1 MVINT
6 PQGRM
11 NRLLFD
17 LLVALLVSAYVTLF
31 LVVWRSMD
39 VVEYADGLAAVLPV
53 LNGHHLLAFFGL
65 TVIAFM
71 TLRICRKSGSRISDF
86 VYKWR
91 YVIGAVFVIVMVALK
106 VSGSSI
112 HEWTNYLGGSADG
125 VFFGRSRPIRSDE
138 WALNTPMAFAQAASG
153 FHYFSPVIGAGL
165 DAFIVYGQPVLDIA
179 VIFRPFHWGYLILGP
194 ERGLAFFWMARLAVL
209 VLISFDLGM
218 LILDNKRGL
227 SLMLSLMIAFA
238 PFVQW
243 WFAINGLVEMLIFGF
258 SAVLVFNRYLQTSSY
273 IRKAMYGVI
282 VAWLGTSYILTFYP
296 AWLVPVSYIML
307 VLVIWTVIRNRKTMR
322 LTGKDALVLL
332 ETIVLM
338 ALGLG
343 YVFFKSKDTI
353 RLVMNTVY
361 PGKRVG
367 IDTLSIWNLF
377 SYPIGLFSAFRE
389 GIPNSN
395 VCEVACFIC
404 FFPLGLVLFAFNSI
418 RTRKIDAL
426 SVGLVIVSVFLG
438 LYCFAGF
445 PETLL
450 NISLM
455 RFSVAGRTLPI
466 LMMAQMLLLFRE
478 MAIARDSVKWG
489 YGILLTLIISVA
501 VPYAAHVFL
510 GEYYTAEMLAIV
522 FVVTFSVSLAAFFI
536 GNNRYMTNLLW
547 VCVASV
553 SIIGGL
559 LVNPVQVGTSE
570 IIDNRVTRLVKP
582 IVEESPDACWI
593 VERPHPYINAI
604 MVVGARTINSTNV
617 YPHMD
622 LWKKIDRD
630 GAYEDVYNRY
640 AHINLRLVAEET
652 RFEYGIAPDQFVL
665 LLNPDDLPELGVD
678 YILTKNDLQALNT
691 QNVRFDAVAKR
702 GSYRVYHVAY
712 ENPDRGEQGTK

>member
-1 MVINT
+1 M
-6 PQGRM
+6 
-11 NRLLFD
+11 LLD
-17 LLVALLVSAYVTLF
+17 LLIALLVSAYTTLF
-31 LVVWRSMD
+31 LVVWRSMG

-53 LNGHHLLAFFGL
+53 LNEHHLIAFLGL
-65 TVIAFM
+65 IVISFM
-71 TLRICRKSGSRISDF
+71 TLRICRRSGNRIADF

-106 VSGSSI
+106 VSGSSVHI
-112 HEWTNYLGGSADG
+112 WADYLGGSSNG

-153 FHYFSPVIGAGL
+153 FNYFSPVIGAGL

-179 VIFRPFHWGYLILGP
+179 AIFRPFHWGYLLLGA
-194 ERGLAFFWMARLAVL
+194 EAGLAFFWMARLVAL

-243 WFAINGLVEMLIFGF
+243 WFAINGLVEMLVFGF
-258 SAVLVFNRYLQTSSY
+258 SAVLVFNQYLQTSDY
-273 IRKAMYGVI
+273 GRRARYGVI
-282 VAWLGTSYILTFYP
+282 VAWLGISYILTFYP
-296 AWLVPVSYIML
+296 AWLVPISYVML
-307 VLVIWTVIRNRKTMR
+307 ALVIWTVIRNRKTMR

-353 RLVMNTVY
+353 KLVMNTVY
-361 PGKRVG
+361 PGRRVG
-367 IDTLSIWNLF
+367 MDTISIWSLF
-377 SYPIGLFSAFRE
+377 TYPIGLFSAFR
-389 GIPNSN
+389 GDIPNSN
-395 VCEVACFIC
+395 VCEAASFIS
-404 FFPLGLVLFAFNSI
+404 FFPLGLVLFAFNSL
-418 RTRKIDAL
+418 RRRKIDAL
-426 SVGLVIVSVFLG
+426 SAGLVIVSVFLG

-445 PETLL
+445 NETLL

-455 RFSVAGRTLPI
+455 RFSMAGRALPI

-501 VPYAAHVFL
+501 VPYAAHVYL
-510 GEYYTAEMLAIV
+510 GVYYTAEMLAIV
-522 FVVTFSVSLAAFFI
+522 FALTLSVSLAAFFI
-536 GNNRYMTNLLW
+536 GNNRYMANLLW

-553 SIIGGL
+553 TVIGGL
-559 LVNPVQVGTSE
+559 FVNPVQVGSSE
-570 IIDNRVTRLVKP
+570 ITDNPVTRLVKP
-582 IVEESPDACWI
+582 IVEESKDACWL
-593 VERPHPYINAI
+593 VENSYPIINSI
-604 MVVGARTINSTNV
+604 MVVGARTLNSTNV

-640 AHINLRLVAEET
+640 AHISVKLVGEET
-652 RFEYGIAPDQFVL
+652 CFENGIAPDQFVL
-665 LLNPDDLPELGVD
+665 KLNPDDLPKLGVD
-678 YILTKNDLQALNT
+678 YILTENNLQKLNT
-691 QNVRFDAVAKR
+691 ESVRFDRVARQGDYKV
-702 GSYRVYHVAY
+702 YRVWY
-712 ENPDRGEQGTK
+712 EKSDVDPGMDGSDG